1 MAGLTQP
8 CGCISRS
15 IHPVSIS
22 LNSHPWC
29 LSQPQPHNRHQYLTP
44 HRKIKKNNKKNPG
57 KTPSGDSTGPVSAE
71 GGQQRL
77 DPAPGSCCNFQQGHE
92 VPLQCR
98 ALLPRRSCPRRGL
111 FSGPFPCGFGP
122 SCSLCAS
129 LNAEN
134 GVPLLES
141 VLSILITCELEGTP
155 PPYLGRVASE
165 YMGRKSKIY

>member
-1 MAGLTQP
+1 M
-8 CGCISRS
+8 
-15 IHPVSIS
+15 
-22 LNSHPWC
+22 
-29 LSQPQPHNRHQYLTP
+29 
-44 HRKIKKNNKKNPG
+44 
-57 KTPSGDSTGPVSAE
+57 
-71 GGQQRL
+71 
-77 DPAPGSCCNFQQGHE
+77 
-92 VPLQCR
+92 PLQCR

-129 LNAEN
+129 LRAEN

-165 YMGRKSKIY
+165 YMGRKSKIYECEKQFMSWAAVVPALPAQGIL